1 MFSKF
6 VFIFFFFFFLNPFFP
21 PFFLFFPF
29 FSLLFFSFLTPCV
42 CLEVVDLMW
51 RITINKDVLTLCLY
65 VSLRGSVG
73 ALRCFSDDCQRRV
86 EEMVYFIVV
95 DASEH

>member
-1 MFSKF
+1 
-6 VFIFFFFFFLNPFFP
+6 
-21 PFFLFFPF
+21 
-29 FSLLFFSFLTPCV
+29 
-42 CLEVVDLMW
+42 MW

-95 DASEH
+95 DAAEH